1 MEAREVGALV
11 ASKYRLTERLG
22 EGATGVVFAARHEK
36 TGSEVAVKIV
46 RAESIHAKR
55 ALREARAACA
65 VVHPNLVAI
74 RDVLEEDDGATLLVM
89 DRLNGASLK
98 AHLAKNGKLDAA
110 ETTGIASGLF
120 AGLEALHRA
129 GVVHRDLKPDNVFL
143 VDGDE
148 SVDRRVRILDFGI
161 AKLLPGVQKT
171 ETELTASGAMMG
183 TPRYMA
189 PEQAFGEDDVD
200 ARADLWAAGAV
211 LYECL
216 TGSLP
221 VPGDNLGQIM
231 KRLASGSIVALSA
244 HPVSVPE
251 PLRSLVD
258 DLLVIDRDARL
269 GSASEARAR
278 LSGEAPVPARPV
290 SAPPAPPGAPR
301 TLVIGA
307 GIALASAAV
316 GIAAY
321 ALRANP
327 EPPLVSDAAAVVA
340 PSVVASSTSVQSA
353 TIAPTPSATPPTSAK
368 PSPRPTVAFSTT
380 TPPPSASASAAA
392 PPTTRI
398 LSEPPF

>member
-1 MEAREVGALV
+1 MELGTLV

-22 EGATGVVFAARHEK
+22 EGATGVVFAALHEK

-46 RAESIHAKR
+46 RAESIHARR

-74 RDVLEEDDGATLLVM
+74 RDVLEEEDGTTILVM
-89 DRLNGASLK
+89 DRLRGASLK
-98 AHLAKNGKLDAA
+98 THLERHAKLDAA
-110 ETTGIASGLF
+110 ETSAIAAGLF

-148 SVDRRVRILDFGI
+148 STDLRVRILDFGI
-161 AKLLPGVQKT
+161 AKLMPDMQKG
-171 ETELTASGAMMG
+171 ETALTASGAMMG

-189 PEQAFGEDDVD
+189 PEQAFGEADVD

-221 VPGDNLGQIM
+221 APGDNLGQIM

-244 HPVSVPE
+244 HAVAVPQ
-251 PLRSLVD
+251 PLRGLVD

-269 GSASEARAR
+269 GSATEARAR
-278 LSGEAPVPARPV
+278 LAGD
-290 SAPPAPPGAPR
+290 APR
-301 TLVIGA
+301 KKSGSRALVVGSGLALGA
-307 GIALASAAV
+307 AAV
-316 GIAAY
+316 GIAFI
-321 ALRANP
+321 ALHAQHDLATAPDSADSAASVALAALTAAPNGSMQTAAI
-327 EPPLVSDAAAVVA
+327 VSAPSAVPSTLPKPRPSVA
-340 PSVVASSTSVQSA
+340 PWISAS
-353 TIAPTPSATPPTSAK
+353 IAP
-368 PSPRPTVAFSTT
+368 AF
-380 TPPPSASASAAA
+380 PSASTSAATA
-392 PPTTRI
+392 PATRI